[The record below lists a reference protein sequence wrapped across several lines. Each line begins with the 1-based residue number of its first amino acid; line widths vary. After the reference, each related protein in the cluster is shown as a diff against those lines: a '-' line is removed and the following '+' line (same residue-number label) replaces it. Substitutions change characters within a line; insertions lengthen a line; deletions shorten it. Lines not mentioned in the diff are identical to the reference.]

1 MKNKDLIMLGI
12 IVGIAFFFI
21 GSMISNVF
29 PSDETSLISYKASAS
44 IKLIGIGF
52 LTSSM
57 VVGGIIIED
66 IDKNLRTLL
75 LLLGLVLLIIYT
87 VGAQSLHWNVSS
99 LAAPGS
105 SSESYKERPTGYGTP
120 GFEAVYVIFALAAVL
135 LVAKM
140 KRRKR

>member
-1 MKNKDLIMLGI
+1 MKNKDLVMLGI

-21 GSMISNVF
+21 GSIISNVF
-29 PSDETSLISYKASAS
+29 PSNESELISYKVSAS

-75 LLLGLVLLIIYT
+75 LLLGLILLIIYT

-99 LAAPGS
+99 LASP
-105 SSESYKERPTGYGTP
+105 SSESYNERPTGYGTP
-120 GFEAVYVIFALAAVL
+120 GFEAVYVIFALIAVL
-135 LVAKM
+135 LIAKI
-140 KRRKR
+140 KRRNR